1 MHIEDNLPI
10 KGEVQQAL
18 ECKILVFTLESYEKR
33 NQINILTREVLNLN
47 RMLLFFRFH
56 IISKLYLQLKLK
68 QEGIRKQNKLLNL
81 IVGFQ
86 QKQKYRNKA

>member
-33 NQINILTREVLNLN
+33 NQINILIKEELNLY
-47 RMLLFFRFH
+47 RM
-56 IISKLYLQLKLK
+56 
-68 QEGIRKQNKLLNL
+68 
-81 IVGFQ
+81 
-86 QKQKYRNKA
+86 